1 MVKLK
6 MDLSQG
12 IVTLQGIRELAKMKK
27 EGMNIDGIDWKPM
40 IENYL
45 YCKAEEIEKLAQR
58 LQEVQADFLEASKIK
73 EELEHEKD
81 C

>member
-1 MVKLK
+1 

-12 IVTLQGIRELAKMKK
+12 IVSLSGIRELAKLKK

-45 YCKAEEIEKLAQR
+45 YCKAESIAKTKQR
-58 LQEVQADFLEASKIK
+58 LQELESDFSEALKIK
-73 EELEHEKD
+73 EALENGKD